1 MQYRSILRQYW
12 GYDDFRG
19 IQRQVIESIGAGR
32 DTLGLMPTGGG
43 KSITFQVPALTM
55 KGVCIVFTPLISL
68 MKDQVEGLRSRGIKA
83 AYINSTMEHEKVL
96 TVLDN
101 SIFGA
106 YKFLYISPER
116 LSSDLF
122 VNKLRRM
129 KVCFITVDEAHCV
142 CQWGYDFRPSYLHI
156 ADIRDMFPKCPV
168 LALTATATPE
178 VVQDIQHK
186 LKFREDNVLRMSF
199 GRKNLAYI
207 VRKEDEIFRGI
218 IRALQ
223 AIPGSC
229 IIYTRSRRRCKELAE
244 NLNALGYSA
253 TFYHAGLNGVQ
264 KNERQERWRRDE
276 VRIMVATNAFG
287 MGIDKP
293 DVRLVLHADMPESI
307 EAYFQEAGRAGR
319 DGEKAYAI
327 LLTDGRER
335 RRVAS
340 HLTQQF
346 PEIDYVRN
354 VYELLGCFLGIAVG
368 DGLLVTREFNLEQ
381 FCRTYGYFPATLVG
395 AIDLLDKAG
404 YIEYSDEDDA
414 SSRLYI
420 NVTRT
425 ELFRA
430 LDSTGERLMLSVLRH
445 YGGIFVDYVYI
456 DESMLSN
463 DTGLSTDEIYQIFRR
478 LSQLHLI
485 SYIPRKH
492 MPRITFRRRRVDK
505 EEVYLPYAV
514 YQERKKSYEQRVE
527 AMLQY
532 IRMDVDCCRSRMLLH
547 YFGEDAD
554 QDCGICDV
562 CSRRNEHQ
570 ISEDD
575 CAALRSHILSQLKQ
589 GPINAYDLDLG
600 NFASGVVEVVIDRMR
615 ADEEITL
622 DGLLLKCSS
631 LP

>member
-1 MQYRSILRQYW
+1 MQYRDILQKYW

-19 IQRQVIESIGAGR
+19 IQRQIIESIVAGR

-43 KSITFQVPALTM
+43 KSITFQVPALAM

-68 MKDQVEGLRSRGIKA
+68 MKDQVEALQKRKIKA

-101 SIFGA
+101 TIFGA

-116 LSSDLF
+116 LSNELF
-122 VNKLRRM
+122 VNKLRRI

-142 CQWGYDFRPSYLHI
+142 CQWGYDFRPSYLCI
-156 ADIRDMFPKCPV
+156 AQIREYFPQSPI

-178 VVQDIQHK
+178 VVRDIQQK
-186 LKFREDNVLRMSF
+186 LLFRESNVLQMSF

-207 VRKEDEIFRGI
+207 VRREDEILSGI
-218 IRALQ
+218 LHALQ
-223 AIPGSC
+223 SIPGSC
-229 IIYTRSRRRCKELAE
+229 IIYTRSRRNSRELAE

-253 TFYHAGLNGVQ
+253 TFYHAGLASVQ
-264 KNERQERWRRDE
+264 KSERQERWRRGE

-293 DVRLVLHADMPESI
+293 DVRLVLHADIPDSI

-327 LLTDGRER
+327 LLTDGREQKR
-335 RRVAS
+335 AANRLS
-340 HLTQQF
+340 QQF
-346 PEIDYVRN
+346 PGLDYVRD
-354 VYELLGCFLGIAVG
+354 VYELLGCFFGIAVG
-368 DGLLVTREFNLEQ
+368 DGMLVTREFNIER
-381 FCRTYGYFPATLVG
+381 FCSIYKYFPTMLLG
-395 AIDLLDKAG
+395 ALDLLDKAG
-404 YIEYSDEDDA
+404 YIEYQDEDDA
-414 SSRLYI
+414 VSRLLI

-430 LDSTGERLMLSVLRH
+430 LDPAGERLMLSVLRH

-456 DESMLSN
+456 SEDMLSH
-463 DTGLSTDEIYQIFRR
+463 DTGLSADEIYQIFLR

-485 SYIPRKH
+485 SFIPRKH
-492 MPRITFRRRRVDK
+492 LPRITYRRRRVDK
-505 EEVYLPYAV
+505 EEVSLPPQV
-514 YQERKKSYEQRVE
+514 YQECKKRYEQRIE

-532 IRMDVDCCRSRMLLH
+532 ANADANCCRSRMLLR
-547 YFGEDAD
+547 YFGEEAE

-562 CSRRNEHQ
+562 CQRRGERPQ
-570 ISEDD
+570 SADEGD
-575 CAALRSHILSQLKQ
+575 ALRLHILGQLRQ
-589 GPINAYDLDLG
+589 GPLSCYNLDTVGFNAELL
-600 NFASGVVEVVIDRMR
+600 ETVIDRMR
-615 ADEEITL
+615 ANGEITC
-622 DGLLLKCSS
+622 DGPLLKAVE
-631 LP
+631 